1 MRKVLLVFLGVFSLW
16 AVTVWI
22 RLLPPE
28 TVLPNGFV
36 IRGNDVV
43 LWPGGK
49 EIANDDV
56 DFICFDDRYLW
67 ILTIRGGS
75 LLLDAQTLRR
85 VDQGDGYRLIDPSG
99 LRTSGVACNGYYTSM
114 NGPGL
119 LHDGARFPF
128 LPDCRYV
135 NHANPALRDKAW
147 LNRPC
152 ADR

>member
-1 MRKVLLVFLGVFSLW
+1 MRKFLLALLVVAVAL
-16 AVTVWI
+16 AVTIWI
-22 RLLPPE
+22 NLLPPE

-67 ILTIRGGS
+67 VLSKQGWS
-75 LLLDAQTLRR
+75 ELLDSQTLRSWH
-85 VDQGDGYRLIDPSG
+85 QTNGPKLIDPSG

-119 LHDGARFPF
+119 LHDGGRFPF
-128 LPDCRYV
+128 LPECKYV
-135 NHANPALRDKAW
+135 NHENPALKDKAW

-152 ADR
+152 ADN